1 MTSLINVHVHT
12 QLNEIQNKLV
22 FHKSTLVR
30 GLFERQ
36 RERDGGRERER
47 ERDRGEGKGENE
59 CMHYRTEIASCE
71 DLILKDYIFSSFPET
86 FHTSTKKIAMQKTS

>member
-47 ERDRGEGKGENE
+47 ERETEERGRG
-59 CMHYRTEIASCE
+59 RTNACIIE
-71 DLILKDYIFSSFPET
+71 
-86 FHTSTKKIAMQKTS
+86 QK